1 MGVNSVCTLVQT
13 TDRGFE
19 FENGGGDHG
28 LCGEGQLRLLQV
40 PGAFLYSWRGRDLF
54 KTQTKN
60 MAAQPPPESKSL
72 AVISDGISSLTY
84 VPSKSTHLAVASW
97 DGTLQIHDTLQRSP
111 LVKQSMDSGPLLSLS
126 APYSKDTTKE
136 KLITGGMD
144 GSSTSLATIKL
155 LVCIL
160 ISFLTSL
167 RSNVFLYPLFDF

>member
-28 LCGEGQLRLLQV
+28 LCGEGQLRLLHYSLQV
-40 PGAFLYSWRGRDLF
+40 PGAYLYSWRGRDLV

-111 LVKQSMDSGPLLSLS
+111 LVKQSMDSGPLLSLT

-136 KLITGGMD
+136 TLITGGMD
-144 GSSTSLATIKL
+144 GSSTSLVTIKFACL
-155 LVCIL
+155 DLN
-160 ISFLTSL
+160 FL
-167 RSNVFLYPLFDF
+167 SNFIAL